1 MALKVPNSPATST
14 TVYKDL
20 KGVDF
25 SQDASLVDSRHS
37 PDMLNMISDE
47 GGNPVKRKGWE
58 ILYTE
63 TRENRTINNVFT
75 FTEDGHEY
83 CVVELRILDTYY
95 NPPRIKYELCQFDF
109 ETQTLVNITDHPDI
123 AYAQSAVGVGFYN
136 DNLKDHGFY
145 ITLSTN
151 VVAGYKLA
159 KLIPYETDDHEM
171 RLKYEWVEAYIPKT
185 VIARPPSGEGGVAY
199 EPINLLIN
207 ERTEQFMVTGS
218 SASDFYLQGEC
229 YHAGGRLDVE
239 VLNANG
245 DWEDYEGTVV
255 GAVDNLHH
263 VKVNPAIGVTPSEGA
278 DNVRITYTVD
288 NRQPDSIAKCHQ
300 QAFFTQGSAES
311 VFVTGNPDE
320 PQKVWYSALGD
331 ITYFPDTNYLYLG
344 GDGGEC
350 MGFLPVQNNLAVLK
364 KGQENGHA
372 TTYLIYPTTI
382 SSTSVEAINPVTNE
396 PQTKTEAEYVYA
408 TKTIASSTGA
418 ISKNGFGVLGDEP
431 LFLSSQGLYG
441 ITSLNTTADKAV
453 TNRSR
458 SIDRKLAAEDLSDAQ
473 VITHNNYLYV
483 FVNNHVYVFD
493 GRQKSADRKNNTSY
507 FYEAYYW
514 ESVPAKKVC
523 VVNDNLYFI
532 NDNQLCRFKNRGNM
546 TDYSDG
552 STIVDGEVTGGA
564 PIHARWSTKNDDDN
578 APQMFKTMMK
588 KGSMCTLAQYE
599 RSSVDVWARVDGKI
613 YVDDN
618 GNEIQGDYIGKFYAD
633 TWTGFDNIDFD
644 RFTFDTHDG
653 PRDYF
658 FRKKKKKYIRLQLIF
673 ENNEKDE
680 AFGIHQVVKSY
691 TATRYAK

>member
-1 MALKVPNSPATST
+1 MALKVPESPSPST
-14 TVYKDL
+14 TVYKDI
-20 KGVDF
+20 KGIDL
-25 SQDASLVDSRHS
+25 SQGASLIDAKHS
-37 PDMLNMISDE
+37 PDILNMISDE

-58 ILYTE
+58 VLKTISDF
-63 TRENRTINNVFT
+63 NRGNDNRINNLWSYSMGGTDYLLVET
-75 FTEDGHEY
+75 NYENDQGYHDYYLYLVTLASDGTVLSVTYKDFNFYPVNCAFYYKTSDKESFY
-83 CVVELRILDTYY
+83 LFDSYGIKEINSNGNLAYLDM
-95 NPPRIKYELCQFDF
+95 YEP
-109 ETQTLVNITDHPDI
+109 TI
-123 AYAQSAVGVGFYN
+123 
-136 DNLKDHGFY
+136 
-145 ITLSTN
+145 
-151 VVAGYKLA
+151 
-159 KLIPYETDDHEM
+159 
-171 RLKYEWVEAYIPKT
+171 
-185 VIARPPSGEGGVAY
+185 VISRPPNGEGGTPY
-199 EPINLLIN
+199 EEINLLS
-207 ERTEQFMVTGS
+207 EFVKEKYLVTGS
-218 SASDFYLQGEC
+218 SASTFVLSKEAKMYRSITDDYHIQIQTLQADGT
-229 YHAGGRLDVE
+229 
-239 VLNANG
+239 
-245 DWEDYEGTVV
+245 WQDYEGTITV
-255 GAVDNLHH
+255 GAD
-263 VKVNPAIGVTPSEGA
+263 KKTITVNTPIPVTPSVGT
-278 DNVRITYTVD
+278 DNVIIRYKCRETEY
-288 NRQPDSIAKCHQ
+288 QPILKCTNY
-300 QAFFTQGSAES
+300 AFFSQGTTDH
-311 VFVTGNPDE
+311 VFLTGSPDD
-320 PQKVWYSALGD
+320 PQKVWYSAIGD
-331 ITYFPDTNYLYLG
+331 PTYFPDTNYLYFG
-344 GDGGEC
+344 SNEGEC
-350 MGFLPVQNNLAVLK
+350 MGFLPVQGELALLK
-364 KGQENGHA
+364 SEPKSG
-372 TTYLIYPTTI
+372 TTSIYLIYDTSI
-382 SSTSVEAINPVTNE
+382 SSTTV
-396 PQTKTEAEYVYA
+396 
-408 TKTIASSTGA
+408 SSTNATTGETSTNTEQIYTYAVKRVATAVGA
-418 ISKNGFGVLGDEP
+418 VSQNGFAILGDEP
-431 LFLSSQGLYG
+431 LFLSKHGLYG

-458 SIDRKLAAEDLSDAQ
+458 SIDRKLTAEDLSDAQ

-514 ESVPAKKVC
+514 DNVPAKKVC
-523 VVNDNLYFI
+523 SLGGQIYFA
-532 NDNQLCRFKNRGNM
+532 NDNQLCRFKNRGEL

-552 STIVDGEVTGGA
+552 STIVDGEVTGGD

>member
-1 MALKVPNSPATST
+1 MALKVPESPSPST
-14 TVYKDL
+14 TVYKDI
-20 KGVDF
+20 KGIDL
-25 SQDASLVDSRHS
+25 SQDASLIDTKHS

-58 ILYTE
+58 VLKTIE
-63 TRENRTINNVFT
+63 DFNHGNDNRINNLWAYSM
-75 FTEDGHEY
+75 DGTDYLLVETHYENDLGYLNYYLYLVTLASDGTVSSVTYKDFNYYPVNCAFYYKTSDKEY
-83 CVVELRILDTYY
+83 FYLFDSYGLREINSNGNLAYLDM
-95 NPPRIKYELCQFDF
+95 YEP
-109 ETQTLVNITDHPDI
+109 TI
-123 AYAQSAVGVGFYN
+123 
-136 DNLKDHGFY
+136 
-145 ITLSTN
+145 
-151 VVAGYKLA
+151 
-159 KLIPYETDDHEM
+159 
-171 RLKYEWVEAYIPKT
+171 
-185 VIARPPSGEGGVAY
+185 VISRPPNGEGGTPY
-199 EPINLLIN
+199 EEINLLS
-207 ERTEQFMVTGS
+207 EFVKEKYLVTGS
-218 SASDFYLQGEC
+218 SASTFVLSKEAKMYRSFTDDYHIKIQTLQADGT
-229 YHAGGRLDVE
+229 
-239 VLNANG
+239 
-245 DWEDYEGTVV
+245 WQDYEGTITV
-255 GAVDNLHH
+255 GTDKKTLTVY
-263 VKVNPAIGVTPSEGA
+263 PAIPVTPSDGT
-278 DNVRITYTVD
+278 DNVIIRYKC
-288 NRQPDSIAKCHQ
+288 REAEYQPILKCTNY
-300 QAFFTQGSAES
+300 ALFAQGTTDH
-311 VFVTGNPDE
+311 VFLTGSPDD
-320 PQKVWYSALGD
+320 PQKVWYSAIGD
-331 ITYFPDTNYLYLG
+331 PTYFPDTNYLYFG
-344 GDGGEC
+344 SSEGEC
-350 MGFLPVQNNLAVLK
+350 MGFLPIQNQLAVFKSEQKNNHTSL
-364 KGQENGHA
+364 
-372 TTYLIYPTTI
+372 YLIYDTSIT
-382 SSTSVEAINPVTNE
+382 SSSVETTNAQTGE
-396 PQTKTEAEYVYA
+396 TTTKTEQIYTFAVKRVA
-408 TKTIASSTGA
+408 TSVGA
-418 ISKNGFGVLGDEP
+418 VSKGGFAVLGDEP

-458 SIDRKLAAEDLSDAQ
+458 SIDRKLATEDLSEAQ

-493 GRQKSADRKNNTSY
+493 GRQKSADRKNNTPY

-514 ESVPAKKVC
+514 DNVPAKKVC

-552 STIVDGEVTGGA
+552 STIVDGEVTGGD

-588 KGSMCTLAQYE
+588 KGSMCTLAQYD

-613 YVDDN
+613 YVDEN
-618 GNEIQGDYIGKFYAD
+618 GNELQGDYIGKFYAD

>member
-1 MALKVPNSPATST
+1 MALKVPNSPATNT
-14 TVYKDL
+14 IVYNDL

-25 SQDASLVDSRHS
+25 SQDASLIDRRHS

-83 CVVELRILDTYY
+83 CVVELRISDTYY
-95 NPPRIKYELCQFDF
+95 NPPRIRYELCQFDF

-123 AYAQSAVGVGFYN
+123 VYAQYAVGVGFYN

-145 ITLSTN
+145 ITLSTT

-229 YHAGGRLDVE
+229 YHAGGRLDIE

-245 DWEDYEGTVV
+245 DWEDYEGTAVV
-255 GAVDNLHH
+255 AVGNLHH
-263 VKVNPAIGVTPSEGA
+263 IKVNPAIGVTPSEGA

-288 NRQPDSIAKCHQ
+288 KRQPDSIAKCHQ

-382 SSTSVEAINPVTNE
+382 SSTSVEVIDPVTNE
-396 PQTKTEAEYVYA
+396 PQTKTESEYVYA

-458 SIDRKLAAEDLSDAQ
+458 SIDRKLTAEDLSEAQ

-493 GRQKSADRKNNTSY
+493 GRQKTADRKNNTSY

-514 ESVPAKKVC
+514 DNVPAKKVC
-523 VVNDNLYFI
+523 SLGGQIYFA
-532 NDNQLCRFKNRGNM
+532 NDNQLCRFKNRGEL

-552 STIVDGEVTGGA
+552 STIVNGEVTGGV
-564 PIHARWSTKNDDDN
+564 PIVARWSTKSDDDGL
-578 APQMFKTMMK
+578 PQYFKTMMK
-588 KGSMCTLAQYE
+588 KGSMVTLAPYE
-599 RSSVDVWARVDGKI
+599 RSSVKAYARPDGYFAK
-613 YVDDN
+613 DAN
-618 GNEIQGDYIGKFYAD
+618 GNPIARYYIGEFYAD
-633 TWTGFDNIDFD
+633 IWHSFEYIDFS
-644 RFTFDTHDG
+644 RFTFDTRTA
-653 PRDYF
+653 PRDIF
-658 FRKKKKKYIRLQLIF
+658 FRKKKKKYVRLQLVF
-673 ENNEKDE
+673 ENDALNEG
-680 AFGIHQVVKSY
+680 FGIHQVVKTI
-691 TATRYAK
+691 TATRFAK